1 MAKNPS
7 DLDDSQQE
15 MIDTQRDR
23 SQEFGVQCVWK
34 REGASSAFHGM
45 SNGDSY
51 TEKSSLPTSTYDEA
65 FPQLTA
71 RFVSHT
77 PSTKQ
82 TTFPRLTSLVSSGD
96 RPSMGTVT
104 PSRTIP
110 EPSISLVESDPDG
123 EETLVAAS
131 KCFRV
136 SPARPQKQRPAE
148 SQALFLGTSQLLMQ
162 MLEIFHKVH
171 RQLDAE
177 DHNSKKLESL
187 MQETVRSYRIRI
199 NHSEDGDCSRILLV
213 CGHLRAIAPK
223 AQGQTLGARN
233 AVCLLTDTSVARGN
247 ETVLLDRSLA
257 DMNELGKAF
266 CRAVVSSSVAAG
278 QDMNQSFSHAHDWKR
293 SKQAAPFE
301 GGKMQPLSLITE
313 LREENMWISEVCYV
327 WRRSDRFCL

>member
-96 RPSMGTVT
+96 RPSMGTDT

-110 EPSISLVESDPDG
+110 EP
-123 EETLVAAS
+123 
-131 KCFRV
+131 R
-136 SPARPQKQRPAE
+136 
-148 SQALFLGTSQLLMQ
+148 
-162 MLEIFHKVH
+162 
-171 RQLDAE
+171 
-177 DHNSKKLESL
+177 
-187 MQETVRSYRIRI
+187 
-199 NHSEDGDCSRILLV
+199 
-213 CGHLRAIAPK
+213 
-223 AQGQTLGARN
+223 
-233 AVCLLTDTSVARGN
+233 
-247 ETVLLDRSLA
+247 
-257 DMNELGKAF
+257 
-266 CRAVVSSSVAAG
+266 
-278 QDMNQSFSHAHDWKR
+278 
-293 SKQAAPFE
+293 
-301 GGKMQPLSLITE
+301 
-313 LREENMWISEVCYV
+313 
-327 WRRSDRFCL
+327 